1 MLIRSISGIRGLVSS
16 DLTKQSCHN
25 FANAI
30 HEIIPDGVIMI
41 GRDTRPSGEE
51 LLENVSDQLLNCGR
65 NVITLGIVPTPTIQY
80 MVQNTEA
87 QGGIVITAS
96 HNPIEWNGF
105 KFIRNDGTFFRP
117 NECQNL
123 FSIMDKNNFTKH
135 ENDLGEIM
143 QDVNAVQKHIINI
156 LGLSCIDISQIRK
169 RRFNV
174 VIDAVN
180 GAGYYALPKL
190 LEALTAM

>member
-1 MLIRSISGIRGLVSS
+1 MLIRSISGIRGLVNSH
-16 DLTKQSCHN
+16 LTKQFCYN
-25 FANAI
+25 FANAM
-30 HEIIPDGVIMI
+30 HEIIPDGVIML

-51 LLENVSDQLLNCGR
+51 LMINVSDQLQSCGR
-65 NVITLGIVPTPTIQY
+65 NVIILGIVPTPTIQY

-117 NECQNL
+117 NECKNL
-123 FSIMDKNNFTKH
+123 FSIMDANNFSTHK
-135 ENDLGEIM
+135 NDMGEIM

-156 LGLSCIDISQIRK
+156 LGLSCLELFYRVQKNLYYGRISTFLEID
-169 RRFNV
+169 
-174 VIDAVN
+174 
-180 GAGYYALPKL
+180 
-190 LEALTAM
+190 